1 MPSSSGSRELHS
13 IIALHGLGANPDYAW
28 LRKKN
33 AAEGQHEDVN
43 WLSQLLPNA
52 IPSARIR
59 CFNYDSRWIGRDLPK
74 QRLTLIA
81 EQVLDAFHHSVVHL
95 DRPVI
100 FIGHSFGG
108 IVVEKGLVLANS
120 HGSKYQQLVKI
131 TAGVIFL
138 GTPHRGSKSQPWGNL
153 IAKSAAAAGF
163 SDRGLLKDLDLESD
177 TLRDLVHY
185 FTSIVGRNSIPV
197 VCFFEL
203 YETDFGRR
211 LPGVG
216 LALSW
221 SGTGESMIVDE
232 SSGTIPGLD
241 RLALQTDRFKINK
254 FGKADDPTYISV
266 SRYIVELL
274 KGRGTAC
281 DQARLLVEDDTNV
294 KIAKELECLRALF
307 LTDPVDDKRKLVIAK
322 GRRVDGTCE
331 WIKTNETYLSWQRN
345 LHPGILWISGSP
357 GNGKT
362 MLSIFLTEELTKVVE
377 QSHNAILAYYFC
389 DSKNANCS
397 TGITI
402 LRGLMLQML
411 RQRPVL
417 FRHLMEDFELQKERL
432 FDSPSASEALWRIF
446 KKMVLDPGV
455 GDMYCVIDGLDE
467 CESSSLE
474 AFLAEL
480 EEFYAQEYSE
490 LSTKVCKILLVS
502 RSTPDFIRKALDKFH
517 RIKLD
522 PDLNTEVHRD
532 VQLYVKD
539 QVGKLAQDDCW
550 PQDLRHFVED
560 DMLKKSKG
568 TFLWVSLVAR
578 QLSRVSA
585 CEVFETL
592 KIRET
597 RRIDASQILLW
608 VANAMRPLKL
618 LELAAAIDTQ
628 KQRALSVKDI
638 IRQQVGFCGDLL
650 RIDEASGEVGMIHQS
665 VKDYLQSTESRRDP
679 RPDIYHVGE
688 QESNTAITRKCLI
701 YLQDK
706 ALVDELQK
714 FSTDKGIH
722 VL

>member
-1 MPSSSGSRELHS
+1 
-13 IIALHGLGANPDYAW
+13 
-28 LRKKN
+28 
-33 AAEGQHEDVN
+33 
-43 WLSQLLPNA
+43 
-52 IPSARIR
+52 
-59 CFNYDSRWIGRDLPK
+59 
-74 QRLTLIA
+74 
-81 EQVLDAFHHSVVHL
+81 
-95 DRPVI
+95 
-100 FIGHSFGG
+100 
-108 IVVEKGLVLANS
+108 
-120 HGSKYQQLVKI
+120 
-131 TAGVIFL
+131 
-138 GTPHRGSKSQPWGNL
+138 
-153 IAKSAAAAGF
+153 
-163 SDRGLLKDLDLESD
+163 
-177 TLRDLVHY
+177 
-185 FTSIVGRNSIPV
+185 
-197 VCFFEL
+197 
-203 YETDFGRR
+203 
-211 LPGVG
+211 
-216 LALSW
+216 
-221 SGTGESMIVDE
+221 
-232 SSGTIPGLD
+232 
-241 RLALQTDRFKINK
+241 
-254 FGKADDPTYISV
+254 
-266 SRYIVELL
+266 
-274 KGRGTAC
+274 
-281 DQARLLVEDDTNV
+281 
-294 KIAKELECLRALF
+294 
-307 LTDPVDDKRKLVIAK
+307 
-322 GRRVDGTCE
+322 
-331 WIKTNETYLSWQRN
+331 
-345 LHPGILWISGSP
+345 
-357 GNGKT
+357 

-377 QSHNAILAYYFC
+377 QSHNAILVYYFC

-411 RQRPVL
+411 RQRPIL

-592 KIRET
+592 KVIPEGLDELYDRMLLQIRET
-597 RRIDASQILLW
+597 RRIVASQILLW

-618 LELAAAIDTQ
+618 LELAAAIHTQ

-650 RIDEASGEVGMIHQS
+650 RIDEASGEVGMIHQF
-665 VKDYLQSTESRRDP
+665 VKDYLQSTESRRHP
-679 RPDIYHVGE
+679 RLDIYHVGE

-714 FSTDKGIH
+714 FSTDK
-722 VL
+722 